1 MKRRCS
7 WCWQAGH
14 NKTTCAEYKQH
25 IADNPDG
32 YHARE
37 EREKLARRENK
48 KVNSPR
54 KCGFC
59 STEGHNTKT
68 CSAKRVIHNKF
79 IALNSV
85 FRRRVLEELS
95 VQGIGVGALVTLRP
109 HTGTS
114 DPILSI
120 VRKIDWNAIHAGSE
134 GRSYSIAL
142 DRIGPPPEGYHRS
155 VNPRSLGTRHL
166 THLLSRPMMGEIFQ
180 RKEVWERFEWQGGR
194 EMEVVSPVDDAT
206 INPPDGWLAGSVS
219 NVEFCRH
226 NPLADDNGK
235 TKPLWDLRQSEFSDW
250 AYYAGVLGLEE
261 TQRFFQS
268 YL

>member
-1 MKRRCS
+1 MRHCS
-7 WCWQAGH
+7 WCWGKGH
-14 NKTTCAEYKQH
+14 NKTTCPEFKQH

-37 EREKLARRENK
+37 ERAKIQKRQARK
-48 KVNSPR
+48 QTTR
-54 KCGFC
+54 KCSFC
-59 STEGHNTKT
+59 EKPGHNTKT

-79 IALNSV
+79 IALNSA

-109 HTGTS
+109 HNGTS

-134 GRSYSIAL
+134 GRSYCISL
-142 DRIGPPPEGYHRS
+142 ERIGPPPEGYHRS
-155 VNPRSLGTRHL
+155 VNPQSLGTRHL
-166 THLLSRPMMGEIFQ
+166 THLLSRPMMGGIYQ

-219 NVEFCRH
+219 NVEYCRH

-235 TKPLWDLRQSEFSDW
+235 TKPLWDLRQSEFGEW